1 MPEQTKLVAMSP
13 QAFLRCKFC
22 RLPLFLMILKVMKS
36 AGELFYRMSLSWDL
50 FDVFLTISLAL
61 GVFGRKTIV
70 VKCHFSS
77 HHLKDTCYQ
86 YDL

>member
-1 MPEQTKLVAMSP
+1 MPEQTKLVVMSP

-22 RLPLFLMILKVMKS
+22 RLSLFLMILKVIKI
-36 AGELFYRMSLSWDL
+36 AGEFFYRMSLNWDL
-50 FDVFLTISLAL
+50 FDVFLMISLVV
-61 GVFGRKTIV
+61 GVFGRRQIV
-70 VKCHFSS
+70 VKCHFSP